1 MKNKTFARLILPA
14 LFIALTGLISAQAQ
28 TTNGTSAPKLPPPVL
43 DNDEMSKLT
52 AVRNQ
57 VEAAHPDLKAE
68 AEKLKALHDSM
79 QRQTPPP
86 TAEQRNAAFAEW
98 QAYQKSM
105 RAEALKI
112 DPTLKEI
119 FAKLDAAR
127 KKNAAAAPFQPA
139 GK

>member
-1 MKNKTFARLILPA
+1 MKNKSFACLILTA
-14 LFIALTGLISAQAQ
+14 LVLPGCLISAPAQ
-28 TTNGTSAPKLPPPVL
+28 TTNAPSAAKLPPPIL
-43 DNDEMSKLT
+43 DIDEMAKLT

-57 VEAAHPDLKAE
+57 VEAAHPELKTE

-79 QRQTPPP
+79 QKQNPPP
-86 TAEQRNAAFAEW
+86 TADQRNAAFAEW
-98 QAYQKSM
+98 QTYQKSM

-112 DPTLKEI
+112 DPTMKSI
-119 FAKLDAAR
+119 FDKLDAAR